1 VYRDVAGKIP
11 PRDNRPWRARGRHL
25 MGEGMHQMK
34 FAVATLVALLV
45 AFAAEFAA
53 AEPLKLRI
61 GWIVVPAEI
70 TPIFPTD
77 PKIAKHVGESY
88 VIDSLRFQGSSLYIQ
103 ALAAGELDIAPFGY
117 SSFGLAVANA
127 DLKDLKIIANE
138 DRDGHDGY
146 FTTQYMVR
154 NNSGIDKIENLK
166 GKVIATNAV
175 GSISDMAFRI
185 MVRGHHLDDAKDMS
199 FVEASLPNMNALLL
213 EKKVDLSPGVVPFTL
228 DLTLRKEAHSLF
240 TGVDA
245 MGPTEIAFMTAR
257 QSFLS
262 THHAAM
268 VDFLEDYLRV
278 LHWYED
284 PANRPAALQ
293 IVANFMKL
301 PVDKISSW
309 AFTKEDYYRP
319 PDGRISSAILQKNL
333 DMQQG
338 LGFLKTPID
347 VKSYVDMSYVDEA
360 AKRLK

>member
-1 VYRDVAGKIP
+1 
-11 PRDNRPWRARGRHL
+11 
-25 MGEGMHQMK
+25 MK
-34 FAVATLVALLV
+34 FAVTALGALLV
-45 AFAAEFAA
+45 AFAAGSAA
-53 AEPLKLRI
+53 AEPLKLRV

-70 TPIFPTD
+70 TPIFPKD
-77 PKIAKHVGESY
+77 PKIAQHEGKSY
-88 VIDSLRFQGSSLYIQ
+88 VIESMRFQGSSLYIQ

-127 DLKDLKIIANE
+127 DLKDLKVIADE
-138 DRDGHDGY
+138 DRDGYDGY

-154 NNSGIDKIENLK
+154 KDSGINKIEDLK

-185 MVRGHHLDDAKDMS
+185 MVRSHHLDDAKDMS

-213 EKKVDLSPGVVPFTL
+213 EKKVDLTPGVVPFTL
-228 DLTLRKEAHSLF
+228 DPTLRKEARVLF

-245 MGPTEIAFMTAR
+245 MGPTEIAFTTAR
-257 QSFLS
+257 ESFLS
-262 THHAAM
+262 KHRAAV

-278 LHWYED
+278 LHWYQD

-319 PDGRISSAILQKNL
+319 PNGRVSAEILQKNL
-333 DMQQG
+333 DMQHEQ
-338 LGFLKTPID
+338 GFLKTPID
-347 VKSYVDMSYVDEA
+347 VKRYVDMSYIDEA